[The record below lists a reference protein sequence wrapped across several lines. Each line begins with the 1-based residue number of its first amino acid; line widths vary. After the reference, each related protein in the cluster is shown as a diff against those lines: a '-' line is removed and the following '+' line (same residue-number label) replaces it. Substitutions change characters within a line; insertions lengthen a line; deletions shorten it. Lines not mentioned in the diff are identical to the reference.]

1 MAHINQSSKNIK
13 YHQKTCLFT
22 CLLVQS
28 RLYHQHQITNTIQL
42 YHTQFRNGKNL
53 SDYRW
58 QVRQVNEPLIA
69 SRNTFFCFKSFRYD
83 LPTGR
88 VCKTGFP
95 ILPRFFLV
103 YWGLRQATVYNGK
116 GLLQWCL
123 IIVICC
129 IIVVKSSLSLP
140 KRSGPGY
147 YGSVFV
153 HKLYLINSWIYLH
166 LPSDPSVPRACP
178 CCGCFHA
185 AVSGWG
191 QIPWAPDRPQRKL
204 RWSPPSPRGRQTSPG
219 HGRSC
224 RTAVLRSS
232 RHVGEMWQYMT
243 IYDNNMTI

>member
-1 MAHINQSSKNIK
+1 MGRTYRIIDDRSAKWMNHSLQAEIHSFASNHSDM
-13 YHQKTCLFT
+13 TCP
-22 CLLVQS
+22 
-28 RLYHQHQITNTIQL
+28 RAGY
-42 YHTQFRNGKNL
+42 
-53 SDYRW
+53 
-58 QVRQVNEPLIA
+58 VRQVSI
-69 SRNTFFCFKSFRYD
+69 FCLD
-83 LPTGR
+83 
-88 VCKTGFP
+88 
-95 ILPRFFLV
+95 FFLV

-204 RWSPPSPRGRQTSPG
+204 RWSPPSPRGRPTSPG